1 VSLLDTTICTCR
13 HVQSDSSPA
22 THMFPL
28 LRTTEATFSIMQS
41 RLSAAVHA
49 LAPRTRHTTRD
60 AGKVTIHA
68 AAQKSRHNAPAPA
81 SQRIS
86 GRSHRALP
94 QTRLPSAPADRGRA
108 VENLRHANS
117 AQEASANAAASSA
130 TAAKECVRHGQEWS
144 GGGGDS
150 CQPTVHLGATC
161 LRRRREKIA
170 DLATT
175 IGPREPRSPPPQST
189 HSPHP
194 PVRGTPSNVCT

>member
-1 VSLLDTTICTCR
+1 MSISSTPVSLSCIAVC
-13 HVQSDSSPA
+13 A
-22 THMFPL
+22 TAPSTSTSA
-28 LRTTEATFSIMQS
+28 RTVSN
-41 RLSAAVHA
+41 LK
-49 LAPRTRHTTRD
+49 L
-60 AGKVTIHA
+60 HA
-68 AAQKSRHNAPAPA
+68 AAQKSRHNAPTPA
-81 SQRIS
+81 SQRIG

-130 TAAKECVRHGQEWS
+130 TVAKECVRHRQEWS

-175 IGPREPRSPPPQST
+175 IRPREPRSPPPQST

-194 PVRGTPSNVCT
+194 PVCSTPSNVCT